1 MQGRQTVHDSP
12 YKFVIIMLFVN
23 TDSSTNH
30 RYIPTLSTC
39 AVARKSPVGE
49 NEILVATL
57 VVRNTSI
64 KRPVGMSNVLMIE
77 SRDDVINH
85 LESEENA

>member
-1 MQGRQTVHDSP
+1 MHDSP
-12 YKFVIIMLFVN
+12 YKVVITTLFVN
-23 TDSSTNH
+23 IVSSANH

-39 AVARKSPVGE
+39 AVAKKSPVGE
-49 NEILVATL
+49 NEMLVATL

-64 KRPVGMSNVLMIE
+64 KRPVGISNVLMIE

-85 LESEENA
+85 LESEENAYSS